1 MQDDL
6 EPMGIAGLRRVV
18 APNPGPL
25 TGTGT
30 NSWIVGRGEVAV
42 IDPGPADPAHLAAL
56 LAALD
61 PGERVGAVIVTH
73 AHRDHSPLARALADR
88 FGAPVHAFGRAREG
102 MRPEMAALT
111 QGLDLGGGEGIDET
125 FAPDIPLRDGD
136 AVQGPGWRLTAI
148 HTPGHLPGHLCLAWD
163 GWLFS
168 GDHAMGW
175 ATSLVS
181 PPEGDMGAYVGS
193 LERLAA
199 GTWRGLLPGHG
210 AAVPGAAE
218 RLAELIAHRRARE
231 AQILSA
237 LEAGPAT
244 PRNLTARIYADTPV
258 ALHPAARRNVL
269 AHLLDLTLK
278 NLVTPQTAPGP
289 DTTFRRR

>member
-1 MQDDL
+1 MQDEQD
-6 EPMGIAGLRRVV
+6 PRGPAGLRRVV

-25 TGTGT
+25 TGAGT
-30 NSWIVGRGEVAV
+30 NSWIVGRGAVAV
-42 IDPGPADPAHLAAL
+42 IDPGPADPAHLAAI
-56 LAALD
+56 LAALA
-61 PGERVGAVIVTH
+61 PGERVAAVIVTH
-73 AHRDHSPLARALADR
+73 AHRDHSPLARPLADR

-102 MRPEMAALT
+102 ARSEMAALT
-111 QGLDLGGGEGIDET
+111 RGLDLGGGEGIDET
-125 FAPDIPLRDGD
+125 FAPDIPLRDGE
-136 AVQGPGWRLTAI
+136 AVQGPDWRITAI

-181 PPEGDMGAYVGS
+181 PPEGDMGAYVDS

-199 GTWRGLLPGHG
+199 QAWHGLLPGHG
-210 AAVPGAAE
+210 AAVARAAD

-237 LEAGPAT
+237 LAAGPAS
-244 PRNLTARIYADTPV
+244 PRELTARIYADTPV
-258 ALHPAARRNVL
+258 ALHPAACRNVL

-278 NLVTPQTAPGP
+278 NRVAPQAAPGP
-289 DTTFRRR
+289 DTVFRRL